1 MSHVKIGPEFFA
13 KAKNDYADLR
23 RAWVR
28 EILQNSI
35 DATNCNNITLT
46 IEPSKENQ
54 TKVTAHNDGDP
65 MDEHTLTTKLL
76 SLGSS
81 GKNFNGTTGG
91 FGKAKE
97 LLYLTHPSY
106 QIRTGTHQVDGSGG
120 EYELTQIPH
129 HPGTTSTVTMDGNQT
144 EPLIE
149 AAQELAAQTQW
160 HGTLI
165 INDHVTPTNLRK
177 GTPRKELAWA
187 KIYTNKSQKNI
198 AIIRING
205 LPMFTR
211 YVSYDGTILIEL
223 IGNSNEILTSN
234 RDGLTYSYRE
244 QLNEFI
250 TSLTVDKKSALR
262 NQAPTYEIYPGT
274 DRTTKPTTHEHHQPD
289 ITHTDLTDLINVT
302 RTRIAASTH
311 ADGREPTATEPSI
324 NIGPTLIIKNT
335 TGLETP
341 AHYRPGPD
349 QSSYAKKLTR
359 AWAAILL
366 KLHEILNRH
375 DQFNI
380 GLLIDEENIAEHEQG
395 PYGRTYY
402 INPTTIV
409 KQRNNPNC
417 KSLKNRYP
425 GAWQARHTLIALALH
440 EMVHATHKHHDDEY
454 ASKLTEYTDKAL
466 QHLNEITP
474 LCRG

>member
-1 MSHVKIGPEFFA
+1 MSHVRIGPEFFA
-13 KAKNDYADLR
+13 KAKNDYADWR

-54 TKVTAHNDGDP
+54 TKVTAHNDGDS

-120 EYELTQIPH
+120 EYELTKTPH
-129 HPGTTSTVTMDGNQT
+129 DEYTPGTTSTVTMEGNQT
-144 EPLIE
+144 ELLLE
-149 AAQELAAQTQW
+149 ATQELAAQTQW
-160 HGTLI
+160 HGTLTVNGHI
-165 INDHVTPTNLRK
+165 TPTNLRK
-177 GTPRKELAWA
+177 GTPRKELTWA
-187 KIYTNKSQKNI
+187 KIYTNRSQQNI

-211 YVSYDGTILIEL
+211 YVSYNGCVLIEL
-223 IGNSNEILTSN
+223 TGNSNEILTSN
-234 RDGLTYSYRE
+234 RDGLTHPHRE

-262 NQAPTYEIYPGT
+262 TQAPTYEIYRGTNQRVKLAIDQPGNT
-274 DRTTKPTTHEHHQPD
+274 PN
-289 ITHTDLTDLINVT
+289 DLTNTIT
-302 RTRIAASTH
+302 SIRTRIAATTPT
-311 ADGREPTATEPSI
+311 DEREPSTAEPST
-324 NIGPTLIIKNT
+324 NIGHTLIIKNT

-341 AHYRPGPD
+341 AHYRPGPN
-349 QSSYAKKLTR
+349 QSNYAKKLITT
-359 AWAAILL
+359 WAAILL

-395 PYGRTYY
+395 PHGTTYY

-409 KQRNNPNC
+409 SQKNNPNC

-440 EMVHATHKHHDDEY
+440 EITHATHRHHDDSY
-454 ASKLTEYTDKAL
+454 ASQLTEYTDKAL
-466 QHLNEITP
+466 QHINEITP